1 MVRKLL
7 DFMNFLLVG
16 EFIRIIR
23 KITLRV
29 FQNYIIKGFDYTN
42 VYNLIMKSFS
52 TWMVYKLIVLSHE
65 WSYLCK
71 TKLIPKIQVL

>member
-7 DFMNFLLVG
+7 DFINFLFVG

-29 FQNYIIKGFDYTN
+29 FQNYIIKEFDYTN

-52 TWMVYKLIVLSHE
+52 T
-65 WSYLCK
+65 
-71 TKLIPKIQVL
+71 